1 MHYEIHDEVSKN
13 YKVHNYSFINK
24 FFRIYFSTDL
34 FIMFIFPL
42 LLMFGIKL
50 KFPIGCFFSSL
61 IRKVVGKGEKV
72 VEKGKYEG

>member
-1 MHYEIHDEVSKN
+1 
-13 YKVHNYSFINK
+13 
-24 FFRIYFSTDL
+24 
-34 FIMFIFPL
+34 MFIFPL